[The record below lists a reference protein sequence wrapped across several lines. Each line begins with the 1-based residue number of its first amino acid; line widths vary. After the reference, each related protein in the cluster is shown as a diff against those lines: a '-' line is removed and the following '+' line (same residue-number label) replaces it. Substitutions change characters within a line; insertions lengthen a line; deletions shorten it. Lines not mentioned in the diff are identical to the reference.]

1 MYKII
6 SALGGDF
13 HLCSNSSF
21 GSNQYHVLMS
31 REDTNIEIITLL
43 EKKRDSNKPIHK
55 PNNKKDLNKFCIAKD
70 RVDLIVE
77 IEEIFKTHEEKITS
91 LIKDRGEE
99 ATNSLTASGLM
110 GLYKEKLKI
119 FDDSF
124 DIMIAAIKSTNMG
137 LLSSM
142 KFLHQNKDLPDD
154 VKKHVINVVKDYSNI
169 ITKLT
174 NHSLRKML

>member
-1 MYKII
+1 MEK
-6 SALGGDF
+6 
-13 HLCSNSSF
+13 
-21 GSNQYHVLMS
+21 
-31 REDTNIEIITLL
+31 TNE
-43 EKKRDSNKPIHK
+43 
-55 PNNKKDLNKFCIAKD
+55 LNKFLSYIHMGNSVFRIYYNEAKNLND
-70 RVDLIVE
+70 QNLIDLIVE

-91 LIKDRGEE
+91 LIKDMGEE
-99 ATNSLTASGLM
+99 ATNSLTAAGLM
-110 GLYKEKLKI
+110 GLYKEKLKM

-124 DIMIAAIKSTNMG
+124 DIMLAAIKSTNMG